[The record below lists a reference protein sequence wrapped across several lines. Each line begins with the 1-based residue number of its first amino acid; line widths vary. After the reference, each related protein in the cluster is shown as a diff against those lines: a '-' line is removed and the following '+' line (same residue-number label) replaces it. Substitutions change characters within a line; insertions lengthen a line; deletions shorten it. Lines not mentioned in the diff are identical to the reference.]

1 MQHSANESRETFN
14 ADIREYM
21 LGKERLN
28 NRARLPELITDVP
41 TLQTQ
46 VALLLRLD
54 RQKEEDLLK
63 LSKEYDTCKDKE
75 KTLEC
80 TLWLDWLL
88 VQMDGLNAE
97 RTKISLAINRLHEA
111 QKMVSILQDGHQAQ
125 YGCHVTSE
133 HDRAGS
139 VISTSEKDVR
149 ILQDIGEDDV
159 FKLDEIDSS
168 TDETARSSTSQDRLA
183 PLRQEFSSFLSEGSK
198 KMPSSSSSSIS
209 SSISSSAMDQLGQ
222 LSSLL
227 SNLQFTPRSKSS
239 SHKSLMYFEGD
250 QSTDLRLESGR
261 RRYVF

>member
-1 MQHSANESRETFN
+1 M
-14 ADIREYM
+14 
-21 LGKERLN
+21 
-28 NRARLPELITDVP
+28 
-41 TLQTQ
+41 
-46 VALLLRLD
+46 D

-63 LSKEYDTCKDKE
+63 LSKEYDTSKDKE

-80 TLWLDWLL
+80 TLWLEWLL

-125 YGCHVTSE
+125 NGCHVTSE
-133 HDRAGS
+133 PDRAGS
-139 VISTSEKDVR
+139 VISTSYSPEKMAQRSLENVLRTELDEKDAR

-159 FKLDEIDSS
+159 FKFDEIDSS
-168 TDETARSSTSQDRLA
+168 TDETARSLTSQDRLA
-183 PLRQEFSSFLSEGSK
+183 LLRQEFSSFLSEGSLSK
-198 KMPSSSSSSIS
+198 TMPSSSSSS
-209 SSISSSAMDQLGQ
+209 SSSAMDQLGQ

-239 SHKSLMYFEGD
+239 SHKTLKYFGGD
-250 QSTDLRLESGR
+250 QSIDSRLESGR

>member
-1 MQHSANESRETFN
+1 M
-14 ADIREYM
+14 
-21 LGKERLN
+21 
-28 NRARLPELITDVP
+28 
-41 TLQTQ
+41 
-46 VALLLRLD
+46 
-54 RQKEEDLLK
+54 
-63 LSKEYDTCKDKE
+63 
-75 KTLEC
+75 
-80 TLWLDWLL
+80 
-88 VQMDGLNAE
+88 QMDGLNAE

-125 YGCHVTSE
+125 NGCHVTSE
-133 HDRAGS
+133 PDRAGS

-183 PLRQEFSSFLSEGSK
+183 PLRQEFSSFLSEGSLSK
-198 KMPSSSSSSIS
+198 TMPSSSSSS
-209 SSISSSAMDQLGQ
+209 SSSAMDQLGQ

-250 QSTDLRLESGR
+250 QSTDSRLESGR